1 MFKFIKRIF
10 NPKELGDSI
19 ISGIDKSFLS
29 KEESVDYMQKMLVL
43 YEPYKIAQR
52 ILAIMFSSVFLLVH
66 FMTAIAHFVYTLR
79 DLDTAKVTELYYYN
93 NETLGQIVMLV
104 MGFYFAGGV
113 LEGTVKR
120 LSSKKS

>member
-10 NPKELGDSI
+10 SPKELGTSI

-43 YEPYKIAQR
+43 YEPYKLAQR

-66 FMTAIAHFVYTLR
+66 VMTATAHFIYTIK
-79 DLDTAKVTELYYYN
+79 DIDTSKVVELYYYN
-93 NETLGQIVMLV
+93 NDTLGQIVLLV

-120 LSSKKS
+120 LGSKK